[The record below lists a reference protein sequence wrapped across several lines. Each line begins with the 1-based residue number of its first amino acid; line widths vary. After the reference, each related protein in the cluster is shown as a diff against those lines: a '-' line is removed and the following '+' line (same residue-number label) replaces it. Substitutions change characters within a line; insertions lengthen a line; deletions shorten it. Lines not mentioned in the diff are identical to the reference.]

1 MARTYQKSEAQ
12 WTKQYYEK
20 YLPKW
25 IRAQSGTKYKE
36 YKGYVEQKY
45 LTIEEFK
52 VYYEIAKN
60 TLLEEGKSVAN
71 IYKELIE
78 VGPKDT
84 SPYKLSKGSAKAL
97 QKKLNEQE
105 NEKIK
110 NKIIKSKEKH
120 YYTIKELRVQGGRL
134 SSDLN
139 NILKE
144 EHPDWTGKKRA
155 AYIGEELYGSP

>member
-1 MARTYQKSEAQ
+1 MARSKQYQKSEAQ

-84 SPYKLSKGSAKAL
+84 SPYKLSKASAKAL
-97 QKKLNEQE
+97 QKKLNEE
-105 NEKIK
+105 ELKK
-110 NKIIKSKEKH
+110 PVKERH

-134 SSDLN
+134 SSELN
-139 NILKE
+139 NLLKE
-144 EHPDWTGKKRA
+144 QHPDWTGLQRA
-155 AYIGEELYGSP
+155 EYIGEELYGSP